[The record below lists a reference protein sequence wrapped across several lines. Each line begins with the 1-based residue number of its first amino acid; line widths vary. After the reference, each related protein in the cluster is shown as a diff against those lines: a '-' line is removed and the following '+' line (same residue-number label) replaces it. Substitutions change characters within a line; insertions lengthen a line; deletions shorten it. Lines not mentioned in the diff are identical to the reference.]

1 MALNRFYW
9 IYFKVTGHH
18 LMLNLVRQR
27 QTNKITNFE
36 DYGGIFSIPVL
47 GIRFLSLHLQ
57 VRKSLFLLI
66 YLFFLMRT
74 T

>member
-9 IYFKVTGHH
+9 KYFKVTWHH

-27 QTNKITNFE
+27 QTNKMTNFE
-36 DYGGIFSIPVL
+36 DYGYIFSFPVL

-57 VRKSLFLLI
+57 LR
-66 YLFFLMRT
+66 
-74 T
+74 